1 MATLAGCDKLIGIM
15 PNPIIAEVT
24 RGNLIESRHRGAF
37 VITNHNGTVVSSGG
51 DFSSAFFPRS
61 AIKAFQCLP
70 MIESGAAAQLG
81 LNDEEIALCCSSHSG
96 EPEHVRVARS
106 ILAKAGVD
114 EACYECGASNPIA
127 SEAVYQLVRQGDKP
141 QQVHNPCSGKHAGM
155 LALASFVDAPLEGYS
170 RIDHPVQRAVAA
182 CLSRYCDVDV
192 SKAPY
197 GIDGCSLP
205 SWALPMDKVAL
216 GFARLGAAQDD
227 ASRRIIN
234 AAREH
239 PFMIAGTGQFDTKI
253 MQAVPRLFIKFGAEG
268 VYCGSIPHA
277 GLGFALKCD
286 DGAKRGAEVAAAH
299 MLANLNVWKP
309 EEQAAISAMSH
320 VTVLNARKN
329 NVGEIRGLAI

>member
-1 MATLAGCDKLIGIM
+1 M
-15 PNPIIAEVT
+15 PNPIIAEIT
-24 RGNLIESRHRGAF
+24 RGNLVESRHRGAF
-37 VITNHNGTVVSSGG
+37 VITNHNGAVVSSGG

-70 MIESGAAAQLG
+70 LIESGGAAQFG

-96 EPEHVRVARS
+96 ELEHVRVARS
-106 ILAKAGVD
+106 ILAKAGVA

-127 SEAVYQLVRQGDKP
+127 SEAVYQLVRQGEKP
-141 QQVHNPCSGKHAGM
+141 QQVHNQCSGKHAGM
-155 LALASFVDAPLEGYS
+155 LALAKFMDTPLEGYS
-170 RIDHPVQRAVAA
+170 KIDHPVQRAVAA
-182 CLSRYCDVDV
+182 CLSRYCDVEV

-216 GFARLGAAQDD
+216 AFARLGADQTD
-227 ASRRIIN
+227 APRWIIK

-239 PFMIAGTGQFDTKI
+239 PFMISGTGQFDTKI

-277 GLGFALKCD
+277 GLGFSLKCD
-286 DGAKRGAEVAAAH
+286 DGAKRGAEIAAAH
-299 MLANLNVWKP
+299 MLASLNVWTSD
-309 EEQAAISAMSH
+309 EQATISAMSRGI
-320 VTVLNARKN
+320 LRNARKFE
-329 NVGEIRGLAI
+329 VGEIRAAAT